1 LLTTND
7 RSKRLTTRFSTDE
20 VPIADS
26 AAILHDVFGRVYLR
40 AQIDSLGDLP
50 MRAQFELH
58 SWPSASLLIG
68 NACAPSYTRTRDL
81 VADGDDS
88 FRFICPEAAAMLD
101 SEGTI
106 DGVSAGEAMLLFN
119 GAVGK
124 ACYKAGGITAIRIGH
139 QKLAA
144 AVPRL
149 ERRAFLRVRRDSPAL
164 RLLLQYVTLLR
175 QEGPSTDV
183 ALNHHVSQH
192 IVDLV
197 ALAICPTEETRE
209 RLRGEALRAA
219 RLATIRA
226 DVLANLGH
234 ARLSAKTVARRH
246 GVSDR
251 HVHVLF
257 ETTGQTFSRFVE
269 EERLKYALALLTDP
283 KLATI
288 SVGEVAARAG
298 YTDHSTFTRAF
309 RRQFGAA
316 PKDVRRKTAAEG
328 ACGEH

>member
-1 LLTTND
+1 LTPSD

-20 VPIADS
+20 VPIADR

-40 AQIDSLGDLP
+40 AQIDSLDDLP
-50 MRAQFELH
+50 MRAQFELQ

-68 NACAPSYTRTRDL
+68 NACAASYTRTRDL

-101 SEGTI
+101 SEGTV
-106 DGVSAGEAMLLFN
+106 GEVSAGDAMLLFN

-124 ACYKAGGITAIRIGH
+124 ASYKAGGITAIRIGH

-149 ERRAFLRVRRDSPAL
+149 ERRAFQRVRRDTPAL
-164 RLLLQYVTLLR
+164 RLLLQYANLLR
-175 QEGPSTDV
+175 QEGPTDV

-234 ARLSAKTVARRH
+234 VRLSAKTVARRH

-257 ETTGQTFSRFVE
+257 ESTGQTFSRFVE
-269 EERLKYALALLTDP
+269 EERLKYALALLNDP

-288 SVGEVAARAG
+288 SIGEVAARCG

-328 ACGEH
+328 TCGEH